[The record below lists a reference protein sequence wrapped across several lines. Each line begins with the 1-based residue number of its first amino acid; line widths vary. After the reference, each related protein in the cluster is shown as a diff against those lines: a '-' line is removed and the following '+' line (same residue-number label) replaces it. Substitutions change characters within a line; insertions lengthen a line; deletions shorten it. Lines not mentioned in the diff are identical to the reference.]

1 MATRNPQTS
10 LADETAIQRTVESL
24 KSRNIDTI
32 VVENG
37 EAAREKLIALVPNG
51 AELFKGTSETLDSIG
66 YSDYVR
72 QSGRYKYLN
81 GAIAAETD
89 PARQRELRRLS
100 SVAEY
105 FVGSVHAVAQTGEV
119 VIASG
124 SGSQL
129 GAYAY
134 GAKHVIWV
142 VGTQKICP
150 TLGDAIARVRGYA
163 LEKHDQWLMEHGRS
177 ASPLGKLLIYENE
190 QATGRVQMVLI
201 KQKLGW

>member
-24 KSRNIDTI
+24 KSRNIDTM
-32 VVENG
+32 VVKNG

-51 AELFKGTSETLDSIG
+51 AELYKGTSETLDSIG

-142 VGTQKICP
+142 VGIQKICP

-177 ASPLGKLLIYENE
+177 ASPLGKLLIYE
-190 QATGRVQMVLI
+190 
-201 KQKLGW
+201 

>member
-1 MATRNPQTS
+1 MVTRNPQTS
-10 LADETAIQRTVESL
+10 WADDTAIQRTVASL
-24 KSRNIDTI
+24 KSRNIEAM

-37 EAAREKLIALVPNG
+37 EAAREKLIQLIPDG

-72 QSGRYKYLN
+72 ESDRYKYLN

-89 PARQRELRRLS
+89 PAKQRELRRLS

-105 FVGSVHAVAQTGEV
+105 FVGSVHAVAETGEV

-134 GAKHVIWV
+134 GARHVIWV

-150 TLGDAIARVRGYA
+150 TLTEAIARVRGYS
-163 LEKHDQWLMEHGRS
+163 LEKHDQWLVEHGRS

-190 QATGRVQMVLI
+190 QAPGRVQMLLI
-201 KQKLGW
+201 KQNVGW

>member
-1 MATRNPQTS
+1 MATGKSLTS
-10 LADETAIQRTVESL
+10 MADDIAIQRTVASL
-24 KSRNIDTI
+24 KSRNIDAL
-32 VVENG
+32 VVESG
-37 EAAREKLIALVPNG
+37 DAAREKLIELVPDG

-72 QSGRYKYLN
+72 QSDRYKYLN
-81 GAIAAETD
+81 GVIAAEAD
-89 PARQRELRRLS
+89 PAKQRELRRMA

-105 FVGSVHAVAQTGEV
+105 YVGSVHAVAETGEV

-134 GAKHVIWV
+134 GAKQVIWV

-150 TLGDAIARVRGYA
+150 TLEDAINRVRGFSLA
-163 LEKHDQWLMEHGRS
+163 MHDQWLVEHGRS
-177 ASPLGKLLIYENE
+177 ASPLGKLLVFENE
-190 QATGRVQMVLI
+190 QNPGRVQMIMI
-201 KQKLGW
+201 KQSVGW